1 MANQYK
7 KQGLVNGV
15 FTNGYQLGEESVKIN
30 LGLSH
35 IIKMKK
41 FK

>member
-15 FTNGYQLGEESVKIN
+15 FTTGYQLGEGSVKIN
-30 LGLSH
+30 LGLSL